1 MNTFN
6 PATAILQKN
15 KIVCVKSLHR
25 GVRVC
30 VYLVVSRSRDA
41 EYARVLFYAAL
52 AVNGKTRG
60 VEMNFDL

>member
-1 MNTFN
+1 MNTFS

-15 KIVCVKSLHR
+15 KIGCVKYLHR